1 MYQLKVICVLLNIVF
16 NEQYIRWRMYVNK
29 KKDFAFNVHVVKE
42 YVKKIAG
49 IKNSFKKY
57 ADGIEFHKYF
67 TFFKVFGFNIFL
79 EIKNHTTLMQNAT
92 ELKINN
98 FFFFSLKK
106 VLWCNETSFCGKR
119 IIIEHIANSI
129 YNNEIDSIHIRH
141 TQIIIYWCIFWL
153 LYYDY

>member
-1 MYQLKVICVLLNIVF
+1 MSNTSDDACKQ
-16 NEQYIRWRMYVNK
+16 K
-29 KKDFAFNVHVVKE
+29 KNFGFNVHVVKE
-42 YVKKIAG
+42 YVKKFAG

-106 VLWCNETSFCGKR
+106 VL
-119 IIIEHIANSI
+119 
-129 YNNEIDSIHIRH
+129 
-141 TQIIIYWCIFWL
+141 
-153 LYYDY
+153 